1 MKKMLTNNLTLKLLS
16 VVAAIMLWLVVMNI
30 DDPYTYR
37 DFSPV
42 QVTMLNENVVTD
54 QGKVYKIE
62 DGSDVI
68 SLRVWGKKSIL
79 RDLNIEDFTATADMQ
94 KSIKYNDLVGIEV
107 SCSNKN
113 IRTADINMSRENVV
127 ISVEDAASE
136 QFNVVVKQN
145 GKVADGYMIG
155 AALPEQSLIQI
166 NGPASVIAK
175 IKRVEVEIKTTGV
188 NSDRT
193 IHGKLNVLN
202 SDGEAVDTTYLEYTG
217 KTDGMDV
224 TITMLRTKTVSL
236 TIGHTGTP
244 ADGYNLGTIS
254 YKPETVKIA
263 GSSEKIS
270 QVTAI
275 AIPDE
280 ALNIDG
286 LTESTQQTLDITQYL
301 PDGIRLADEA
311 DATVAVSVEIE
322 KNQEKTLEIPVGR
335 IGVQNVPKG
344 YEVDFGDT
352 ETVEISVSAPGAEL
366 ESLKADD
373 VALSLNLEEYSKAG
387 SYTAAL
393 SVTFPDSTYSLVQE
407 TEVAF
412 ELVKAG
418 STSSEKDK
426 NAGSSDSTDSSGST
440 TGSSGNSGSSTAGN
454 SNSSTGTGTTGTG
467 SGSNTTGNNT
477 AESSDSSNTAGDTV
491 GENKKS
497 DTKTE

>member
-1 MKKMLTNNLTLKLLS
+1 M
-16 VVAAIMLWLVVMNI
+16 
-30 DDPYTYR
+30 
-37 DFSPV
+37 
-42 QVTMLNENVVTD
+42 
-54 QGKVYKIE
+54 
-62 DGSDVI
+62 
-68 SLRVWGKKSIL
+68 
-79 RDLNIEDFTATADMQ
+79 
-94 KSIKYNDLVGIEV
+94 
-107 SCSNKN
+107 
-113 IRTADINMSRENVV
+113 
-127 ISVEDAASE
+127 
-136 QFNVVVKQN
+136 
-145 GKVADGYMIG
+145 
-155 AALPEQSLIQI
+155 
-166 NGPASVIAK
+166 IAK

-263 GSSEKIS
+263 GASEKIS

-344 YEVDFGDT
+344 YEVDFGDM
-352 ETVEISVSAPGAEL
+352 ETVEISVSAPVTEL
-366 ESLKADD
+366 ESLKAGD

-412 ELVKAG
+412 ELVKAAAHLRRKIR
-418 STSSEKDK
+418 TR
-426 NAGSSDSTDSSGST
+426 
-440 TGSSGNSGSSTAGN
+440 TAP
-454 SNSSTGTGTTGTG
+454 TVRIAAAVPRAVPEAARPGT
-467 SGSNTTGNNT
+467 
-477 AESSDSSNTAGDTV
+477 AIAAPEPVRPAREAAATV
-491 GENKKS
+491 PAAIPQVTIPQSPQAAAYSRGHGGKNKKS